1 MVSGVAP
8 KNGDVQ
14 AILVELANHGQ
25 ELPGPING
33 FLLEVVSKGPVTQHF
48 KEGMVVGVDAHF
60 FEVVVLPAH
69 AKALLAV
76 GNPRMKHGF
85 SAHKNVFKRIH
96 SRIGKHQRRIVLDD
110 KRRRGQYYVTLGLKK
125 VQECLAEV

>member
-1 MVSGVAP
+1 
-8 KNGDVQ
+8 
-14 AILVELANHGQ
+14 
-25 ELPGPING
+25 
-33 FLLEVVSKGPVTQHF
+33 
-48 KEGMVVGVDAHF
+48 DAHF

-96 SRIGKHQRRIVLDD
+96 TCIGKHQRRIVLDNE
-110 KRRRGQYYVTLGLKK
+110 RRRGQYYVTLGLKK